1 VPGVSDSSPLSYLS
15 SLLDLDLLRRIIGDI
30 VIPHAVYREV
40 VVDGHGQP
48 GAEEV
53 QRATDNWI
61 SVVDANDSSE
71 VTRMMQVVGLH
82 EGESEAKLVR
92 PPTVHTKLKT
102 EQLVSNKLCRW
113 KWFCPHN

>member
-1 VPGVSDSSPLSYLS
+1 VPGVSDSSPLIYLS
-15 SLLDLDLLRRIIGDI
+15 SLRDLDLLGRIIGDI

-53 QRATDNWI
+53 QRATGNWI

-71 VTRMMQVVGLH
+71 VTRMMQVAGLMRANPKPLCSPNNFAS
-82 EGESEAKLVR
+82 GLFFSM
-92 PPTVHTKLKT
+92 TKMLF
-102 EQLVSNKLCRW
+102 W
-113 KWFCPHN
+113 KPYHVA